1 MRRMYAECG
10 LVHADLSE
18 YNLLWYE
25 GRVFVID
32 VSQSVEPTHENAL
45 GFLLRDCSNMSD
57 FFSKAGI
64 PVVMTPHQLFNFTTG
79 MNIQAATEVESML
92 EVMYRT
98 SATCTPIVVKNLHVV
113 RETSLYNGSHLPN
126 LGLCALQ
133 KATAA

>member
-57 FFSKAGI
+57 FFSKAGV
-64 PVVMTPHQLFNFTTG
+64 PDVMTPHQLFNFTTG
-79 MNIQAATEVESML
+79 MNIQAATEAEFML
-92 EVMYRT
+92 EVMC
-98 SATCTPIVVKNLHVV
+98 SANVIPVPHMCNPHCSEKPACCKGNIFI
-113 RETSLYNGSHLPN
+113 
-126 LGLCALQ
+126 
-133 KATAA
+133 